1 MMGKLYN
8 SDDPFILWMMRTLY
22 GSALKN
28 RKHRHLLCLRFCFSL
43 KDEEVVG
50 LVGWCKLF
58 IGIGLDATFTAHS
71 KIKV

>member
-1 MMGKLYN
+1 MY
-8 SDDPFILWMMRTLY
+8 SRE
-22 GSALKN
+22 LKN
-28 RKHRHLLCLRFCFSL
+28 GKYRYLLYLPFNFSL